1 MNIATRLDSAMR
13 SAKVGSQSQLARM
26 SGVPQPTISRILKGQ
41 GTQGAETVTLVA
53 LASAL
58 NVDLRWLQ
66 QGIGSPTP
74 ARIRKSEPEEKSPE
88 PVLAVVEPP
97 KADILQ
103 WVTAR
108 EAELLTEYRAC
119 AEPQRARIL
128 VVARSMPKAEGS
140 VGVSDKV

>member
-53 LASAL
+53 LANAL

-74 ARIRKSEPEEKSPE
+74 ARIQKTDKGEKAPE

-108 EAELLTEYRAC
+108 EAELLTEYRAR

-128 VVARSMPKAEGS
+128 VVARSLPKAEGG